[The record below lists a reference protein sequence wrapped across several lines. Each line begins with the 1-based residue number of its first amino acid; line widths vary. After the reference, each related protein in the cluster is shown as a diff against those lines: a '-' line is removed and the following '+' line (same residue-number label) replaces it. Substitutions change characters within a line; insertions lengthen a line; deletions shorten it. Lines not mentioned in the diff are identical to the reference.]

1 MIEVGTEAPGFTL
14 RDQFARAITLG
25 SFRGRRH
32 VMLLFYPLDFTPNC
46 SREIPQVEALL
57 ARFSAARTQVLGLS
71 VDSIYSHA
79 HWGASLGG
87 VSFPLLSD
95 FNPKG
100 EVARSYGLYL
110 AKAGIADRATVLID
124 AGGTVRHVAS
134 VGPTGLRDIPDL
146 AELCEEQDRSW
157 DRELEPG
164 EPPPG
169 LEPDTTLFVKDG
181 CTLST
186 NLLATRANLHLEVA
200 LQVRNTSKDPAAR
213 TELLNRCGKVD
224 TPCLVVGTQHIS
236 QPNSLMRY
244 LAERTTD
251 LPSRAPGLR

>member
-87 VSFPLLSD
+87 VSFQIISR
-95 FNPKG
+95 F
-100 EVARSYGLYL
+100 
-110 AKAGIADRATVLID
+110 
-124 AGGTVRHVAS
+124 
-134 VGPTGLRDIPDL
+134 
-146 AELCEEQDRSW
+146 
-157 DRELEPG
+157 
-164 EPPPG
+164 PPG
-169 LEPDTTLFVKDG
+169 LQAPFKDG
-181 CTLST
+181 DVTVAGAKEFFCGGFSVPGAVAGTVQDHGGVQVSGDGLDLVQEGDLKDT
-186 NLLATRANLHLEVA
+186 GVFGGRDVRLHEMVFRQ
-200 LQVRNTSKDPAAR
+200 QV
-213 TELLNRCGKVD
+213 E
-224 TPCLVVGTQHIS
+224 
-236 QPNSLMRY
+236 
-244 LAERTTD
+244 
-251 LPSRAPGLR
+251 